1 MSTIKAILRKDQP
14 DKNGMCTISLLVRE
28 GASTAIK
35 YSIGEKVLPSQ
46 FDEIQQVV
54 IKHSRKDEINHLISL
69 RKIEVENIIFDLKR
83 NGVKISLDR
92 IKAGLKNNRKRLNDE
107 SVLDLSTPILED
119 GKMTVQSAFKS
130 FMIMR
135 KPTVKKSAMT
145 AMNTMFKHLKN
156 YCVQHNKKLTWELF
170 DLDFHTYWL
179 IYFTE
184 ECENEYGDI
193 GFSNN
198 YIGKLFKDLKVFL
211 RWSYIRKYNPSADF
225 MMYKVYNEE
234 IDIFPL
240 TESHLARIVNF
251 CDDPINELRLR
262 KVGSLFVFLA
272 TTGMRFSDGQNLK
285 WHDLY
290 YNGIGDLNDQ
300 VIRFTTQKTNKK
312 ISIPLDGYA
321 LKEIVRNAFEFE
333 KGKLLIHKILNPQ
346 NTAFDN
352 GDLYKYFNN
361 EDELKEPLLPKISNV
376 KFNLYIK
383 EVAQLCGFDEIIT
396 TKRKSGIN
404 EQLKTFKRWEK
415 ISSHDCRRTFITLSL
430 KKGMRPETVMTF
442 TGHTSIKTMMK
453 YNKIDEKTKYDEYR
467 EKWGESIFVYDDWL
481 GTAKLTVGTRTNK

>member
-1 MSTIKAILRKDQP
+1 
-14 DKNGMCTISLLVRE
+14 
-28 GASTAIK
+28 
-35 YSIGEKVLPSQ
+35 
-46 FDEIQQVV
+46 
-54 IKHSRKDEINHLISL
+54 
-69 RKIEVENIIFDLKR
+69 
-83 NGVKISLDR
+83 
-92 IKAGLKNNRKRLNDE
+92 
-107 SVLDLSTPILED
+107 
-119 GKMTVQSAFKS
+119 
-130 FMIMR
+130 
-135 KPTVKKSAMT
+135 
-145 AMNTMFKHLKN
+145 
-156 YCVQHNKKLTWELF
+156 
-170 DLDFHTYWL
+170 
-179 IYFTE
+179 
-184 ECENEYGDI
+184 
-193 GFSNN
+193 
-198 YIGKLFKDLKVFL
+198 
-211 RWSYIRKYNPSADF
+211 
-225 MMYKVYNEE
+225 MYKVYNEE